1 MNKATKIF
9 FGTLFTAV
17 ALAVGNVIA
26 RQPSVSEEPV
36 SAPLDPFSQRKVTA
50 QPQSH
55 GDLLVTTVQPGSAL
69 SAASSGFIPLERAA
83 YRLSYNPATRLP
95 VWVAWHLTAEHT
107 DGPYSRKGIKFA
119 EDEDVPVPRATNMDY
134 INSGYDRGHICPSG
148 DNKWSEEA
156 QLQSFLYT
164 NCCPQL
170 HNLNAGD
177 WNELEGKCRK
187 WAQQYGGVYIVSG
200 PLLLNKKHKTIGKN
214 KPSASYTATRPTT
227 RRCRRMS
234 TPLTTWS
241 ASRGSTSSP
250 PFPTKWSVRWKPRQT
265 LQTGNNAP
273 RLVRFVVKFTISAIL
288 CIADRMV
295 LVIRVLRY
303 SKIIPFRLR
312 CNSIDITS

>member
-83 YRLSYNPATRLP
+83 YRLTYNPATRLP

-214 KPSASYTATRPTT
+214 KVVVPEAFFKVVLCMEGEPKAIGFIYRNEANNKTMSSYVNTVDDVERLTGLDFFSALPDEVEREVEA
-227 RRCRRMS
+227 
-234 TPLTTWS
+234 
-241 ASRGSTSSP
+241 
-250 PFPTKWSVRWKPRQT
+250 K
-265 LQTGNNAP
+265 
-273 RLVRFVVKFTISAIL
+273 
-288 CIADRMV
+288 AD
-295 LVIRVLRY
+295 LA
-303 SKIIPFRLR
+303 
-312 CNSIDITS
+312 DWE

>member
-187 WAQQYGGVYIVSG
+187 WAQQYGGGYIVSG

-214 KPSASYTATRPTT
+214 KVVVPEAFFKVVLCMEGEPKAIGFIYRNEANNKTMSSYVNTVDDVERLTGLDFFSALPDEVEREVEA
-227 RRCRRMS
+227 
-234 TPLTTWS
+234 
-241 ASRGSTSSP
+241 
-250 PFPTKWSVRWKPRQT
+250 K
-265 LQTGNNAP
+265 
-273 RLVRFVVKFTISAIL
+273 
-288 CIADRMV
+288 AD
-295 LVIRVLRY
+295 LA
-303 SKIIPFRLR
+303 
-312 CNSIDITS
+312 DWE

>member
-134 INSGYDRGHICPSG
+134 VNSGYDRGHICPSG

-187 WAQQYGGVYIVSG
+187 WAQQYGGVYIGSG

-214 KPSASYTATRPTT
+214 KVVVPEAFFKVVLCMEGEPKAIGFIYRNEANNKTMSSYVNTVDDVERLTGLDFFSALPDEVEREVEA
-227 RRCRRMS
+227 
-234 TPLTTWS
+234 
-241 ASRGSTSSP
+241 
-250 PFPTKWSVRWKPRQT
+250 K
-265 LQTGNNAP
+265 
-273 RLVRFVVKFTISAIL
+273 
-288 CIADRMV
+288 AD
-295 LVIRVLRY
+295 LA
-303 SKIIPFRLR
+303 
-312 CNSIDITS
+312 DWE

>member
-134 INSGYDRGHICPSG
+134 VNSGYDRGHICPSG

-214 KPSASYTATRPTT
+214 KVVVPEAFFKVVLCMEGEPKAIGFIYRNEANNKTMSSYVNTVDDVERLTGLDFFSALPDEVEREVEA
-227 RRCRRMS
+227 
-234 TPLTTWS
+234 
-241 ASRGSTSSP
+241 
-250 PFPTKWSVRWKPRQT
+250 K
-265 LQTGNNAP
+265 
-273 RLVRFVVKFTISAIL
+273 
-288 CIADRMV
+288 AD
-295 LVIRVLRY
+295 LAY
-303 SKIIPFRLR
+303 WE
-312 CNSIDITS
+312 

>member
-83 YRLSYNPATRLP
+83 YRLSYNPATRMP

-134 INSGYDRGHICPSG
+134 VNSGYDRGHICPSG

-214 KPSASYTATRPTT
+214 KVVVPEAFFKVVLCMEGEPKAIGFIYRNEANNKTMSSYVNTVDDVERLTGLDFFSALPDEVEREVEA
-227 RRCRRMS
+227 
-234 TPLTTWS
+234 
-241 ASRGSTSSP
+241 
-250 PFPTKWSVRWKPRQT
+250 K
-265 LQTGNNAP
+265 
-273 RLVRFVVKFTISAIL
+273 
-288 CIADRMV
+288 AD
-295 LVIRVLRY
+295 LA
-303 SKIIPFRLR
+303 
-312 CNSIDITS
+312 DWE

>member
-214 KPSASYTATRPTT
+214 KVAVPEAFFKVVLCMEGEPKAIGFIYRNEANNKTMSSYVNTVDDVERLTGLDFFSALPDEVEREVEA
-227 RRCRRMS
+227 
-234 TPLTTWS
+234 
-241 ASRGSTSSP
+241 
-250 PFPTKWSVRWKPRQT
+250 K
-265 LQTGNNAP
+265 
-273 RLVRFVVKFTISAIL
+273 
-288 CIADRMV
+288 AD
-295 LVIRVLRY
+295 LA
-303 SKIIPFRLR
+303 
-312 CNSIDITS
+312 DWE

>member
-214 KPSASYTATRPTT
+214 KVVVPEAFFKVVLCMEGEPKAIGFIYRNEANNKTMSSYVNTVDDVERLTRLDFFSALPDEVEREVEA
-227 RRCRRMS
+227 
-234 TPLTTWS
+234 
-241 ASRGSTSSP
+241 
-250 PFPTKWSVRWKPRQT
+250 K
-265 LQTGNNAP
+265 
-273 RLVRFVVKFTISAIL
+273 
-288 CIADRMV
+288 AD
-295 LVIRVLRY
+295 LA
-303 SKIIPFRLR
+303 
-312 CNSIDITS
+312 DWE

>member
-26 RQPSVSEEPV
+26 RQPSVSEEPI

-214 KPSASYTATRPTT
+214 KVVVPEAFFKVVLCMEGEPKAIGFIYRNEANNKTMSSYVNTVDDVERLTGLDFFSALPDEVEREVEA
-227 RRCRRMS
+227 
-234 TPLTTWS
+234 
-241 ASRGSTSSP
+241 
-250 PFPTKWSVRWKPRQT
+250 K
-265 LQTGNNAP
+265 
-273 RLVRFVVKFTISAIL
+273 
-288 CIADRMV
+288 AD
-295 LVIRVLRY
+295 LA
-303 SKIIPFRLR
+303 
-312 CNSIDITS
+312 DWE

>member
-55 GDLLVTTVQPGSAL
+55 GDLLVTTVHPGSAL

-214 KPSASYTATRPTT
+214 KVVVPEAFFKVVLCMEGEPKAIGFIYRNEANNKTMSSYVNTVDDVERLTGLDFFSALPDEVERE
-227 RRCRRMS
+227 
-234 TPLTTWS
+234 
-241 ASRGSTSSP
+241 
-250 PFPTKWSVRWKPRQT
+250 VE
-265 LQTGNNAP
+265 
-273 RLVRFVVKFTISAIL
+273 VK
-288 CIADRMV
+288 AD
-295 LVIRVLRY
+295 LA
-303 SKIIPFRLR
+303 
-312 CNSIDITS
+312 DWE

>member
-134 INSGYDRGHICPSG
+134 VNSGYDRGHICPSG

-214 KPSASYTATRPTT
+214 KVVVPEAFFKVVLCMEGEPKAIGFIYRNEANNKTMSSYVNTVDDVER
-227 RRCRRMS
+227 
-234 TPLTTWS
+234 LT
-241 ASRGSTSSP
+241 GLD
-250 PFPTKWSVRWKPRQT
+250 FFSVLPDEVEREVEAK
-265 LQTGNNAP
+265 
-273 RLVRFVVKFTISAIL
+273 
-288 CIADRMV
+288 AD
-295 LVIRVLRY
+295 LA
-303 SKIIPFRLR
+303 
-312 CNSIDITS
+312 DWE

>member
-119 EDEDVPVPRATNMDY
+119 DDEDVPVPRATNMDY
-134 INSGYDRGHICPSG
+134 VNSGYDRGHICPSG

-214 KPSASYTATRPTT
+214 KVVVPEAFFKVVLCMEGEPKAIGFIYRNEANNKTMSSYVNTVDDVERLTRLDFFSALPDEVEREVEA
-227 RRCRRMS
+227 
-234 TPLTTWS
+234 
-241 ASRGSTSSP
+241 
-250 PFPTKWSVRWKPRQT
+250 K
-265 LQTGNNAP
+265 
-273 RLVRFVVKFTISAIL
+273 
-288 CIADRMV
+288 AD
-295 LVIRVLRY
+295 LA
-303 SKIIPFRLR
+303 
-312 CNSIDITS
+312 DWE

>member
-36 SAPLDPFSQRKVTA
+36 SALLDPFSQRKVTA

-134 INSGYDRGHICPSG
+134 VNSGYDRGHICPSG

-214 KPSASYTATRPTT
+214 KVVVPEAFFKVVLCMEGEPKAIGFIYRNEANNKTMSSYVNTVDDVERLTGLDFFSALPDEVERE
-227 RRCRRMS
+227 
-234 TPLTTWS
+234 
-241 ASRGSTSSP
+241 
-250 PFPTKWSVRWKPRQT
+250 VE
-265 LQTGNNAP
+265 
-273 RLVRFVVKFTISAIL
+273 VK
-288 CIADRMV
+288 AD
-295 LVIRVLRY
+295 LA
-303 SKIIPFRLR
+303 
-312 CNSIDITS
+312 DWE

>member
-55 GDLLVTTVQPGSAL
+55 GNLLVTTVQPGSAL
-69 SAASSGFIPLERAA
+69 SAASSGFISLERAA

-134 INSGYDRGHICPSG
+134 VNSGYDRGHICPSG

-214 KPSASYTATRPTT
+214 KVVVPEAFFKVVLCMEGEPKAIGFIYRNEANNKTMSSYVNTVDDVERLTGLDFFSALPDEVEREVEA
-227 RRCRRMS
+227 
-234 TPLTTWS
+234 
-241 ASRGSTSSP
+241 
-250 PFPTKWSVRWKPRQT
+250 K
-265 LQTGNNAP
+265 
-273 RLVRFVVKFTISAIL
+273 
-288 CIADRMV
+288 AD
-295 LVIRVLRY
+295 LA
-303 SKIIPFRLR
+303 
-312 CNSIDITS
+312 DWE

>member
-17 ALAVGNVIA
+17 ALAVGRSTFGRFAQQRNDIA

-134 INSGYDRGHICPSG
+134 VNSGYDRGHICPSG

-214 KPSASYTATRPTT
+214 KVVVPEAFFKVVLCMEGEPKAIGFIYRNEANNKTMSSYVNTVDDVERLTGLDFFSALPDEVEREVEA
-227 RRCRRMS
+227 
-234 TPLTTWS
+234 
-241 ASRGSTSSP
+241 
-250 PFPTKWSVRWKPRQT
+250 K
-265 LQTGNNAP
+265 
-273 RLVRFVVKFTISAIL
+273 
-288 CIADRMV
+288 AD
-295 LVIRVLRY
+295 LA
-303 SKIIPFRLR
+303 
-312 CNSIDITS
+312 DWE

>member
-134 INSGYDRGHICPSG
+134 VNSGYDRGHICPSG

-214 KPSASYTATRPTT
+214 KVVLPEAFFKVVLCMEGEPKAIGFIYRNEANNKTMSSYVNTVDDVERLTGLDFFSALPDEVEREVEA
-227 RRCRRMS
+227 
-234 TPLTTWS
+234 
-241 ASRGSTSSP
+241 
-250 PFPTKWSVRWKPRQT
+250 K
-265 LQTGNNAP
+265 
-273 RLVRFVVKFTISAIL
+273 
-288 CIADRMV
+288 AD
-295 LVIRVLRY
+295 LA
-303 SKIIPFRLR
+303 
-312 CNSIDITS
+312 DWE

>member
-134 INSGYDRGHICPSG
+134 VNRGYDRGHICPSG

-214 KPSASYTATRPTT
+214 KVVVPEAFFKVVLCMEGEPKAIGFIYRNEANNKTMSSYVNTVDDVERLTGLDFFSALPDEVEREVEA
-227 RRCRRMS
+227 
-234 TPLTTWS
+234 
-241 ASRGSTSSP
+241 
-250 PFPTKWSVRWKPRQT
+250 K
-265 LQTGNNAP
+265 
-273 RLVRFVVKFTISAIL
+273 
-288 CIADRMV
+288 AD
-295 LVIRVLRY
+295 LA
-303 SKIIPFRLR
+303 
-312 CNSIDITS
+312 DWE

>member
-95 VWVAWHLTAEHT
+95 VWVAWHFTAEHT

-119 EDEDVPVPRATNMDY
+119 EDEDVPAPRATNMDY
-134 INSGYDRGHICPSG
+134 VNSGYDRGHICPSG

-214 KPSASYTATRPTT
+214 KVVVPEAFFKVVLCMEGEPKAIGFIYRNEANNKTMSSYVNTVDDVERLTGLDFFSALPDEVEREVEA
-227 RRCRRMS
+227 
-234 TPLTTWS
+234 
-241 ASRGSTSSP
+241 
-250 PFPTKWSVRWKPRQT
+250 K
-265 LQTGNNAP
+265 
-273 RLVRFVVKFTISAIL
+273 
-288 CIADRMV
+288 AD
-295 LVIRVLRY
+295 LA
-303 SKIIPFRLR
+303 
-312 CNSIDITS
+312 DWE

>member
-134 INSGYDRGHICPSG
+134 VNSGYDRGHICPSG

-214 KPSASYTATRPTT
+214 KVVAPEAFFKVVLCMEGEPKAIGFIYRNEANNKTMSSYVNTVDDVERLTGLDFFSALPDEVEREVEA
-227 RRCRRMS
+227 
-234 TPLTTWS
+234 
-241 ASRGSTSSP
+241 
-250 PFPTKWSVRWKPRQT
+250 K
-265 LQTGNNAP
+265 
-273 RLVRFVVKFTISAIL
+273 
-288 CIADRMV
+288 AD
-295 LVIRVLRY
+295 LA
-303 SKIIPFRLR
+303 
-312 CNSIDITS
+312 DWE

>member
-177 WNELEGKCRK
+177 WNELEEKCRK

-214 KPSASYTATRPTT
+214 KVVVPEAFFKVVLCMEGEPKAIGFIYRNEANNKTMSSYVNTVDDVERLTGLDFFSALPDEVEREVEA
-227 RRCRRMS
+227 
-234 TPLTTWS
+234 
-241 ASRGSTSSP
+241 
-250 PFPTKWSVRWKPRQT
+250 K
-265 LQTGNNAP
+265 
-273 RLVRFVVKFTISAIL
+273 
-288 CIADRMV
+288 AD
-295 LVIRVLRY
+295 LA
-303 SKIIPFRLR
+303 
-312 CNSIDITS
+312 DWE

>member
-134 INSGYDRGHICPSG
+134 VNSGYDRGHICPSG

-214 KPSASYTATRPTT
+214 KVVVPGAFFKVVLCMEGEPKAIGFIYRNETNNKTMSSYVNTVDDVERLTGLDFFSALPDEVEREVEA
-227 RRCRRMS
+227 
-234 TPLTTWS
+234 
-241 ASRGSTSSP
+241 
-250 PFPTKWSVRWKPRQT
+250 K
-265 LQTGNNAP
+265 
-273 RLVRFVVKFTISAIL
+273 
-288 CIADRMV
+288 AD
-295 LVIRVLRY
+295 LA
-303 SKIIPFRLR
+303 
-312 CNSIDITS
+312 DWE

>member
-83 YRLSYNPATRLP
+83 YRLTYNPATRLP

-134 INSGYDRGHICPSG
+134 VNSGYDRGHICPSG

-214 KPSASYTATRPTT
+214 KVVVPEAFFKVVLCMEGEPKAIGFIYRNEANNKTMSSYVNTVDDVERLTGLDFFSALPDEVEREVEA
-227 RRCRRMS
+227 
-234 TPLTTWS
+234 
-241 ASRGSTSSP
+241 
-250 PFPTKWSVRWKPRQT
+250 K
-265 LQTGNNAP
+265 
-273 RLVRFVVKFTISAIL
+273 
-288 CIADRMV
+288 AD
-295 LVIRVLRY
+295 LA
-303 SKIIPFRLR
+303 
-312 CNSIDITS
+312 DWE

>member
-9 FGTLFTAV
+9 FGTLFVVV
-17 ALAVGNVIA
+17 ALAVGRSTFGRFAQQRNDIA
-26 RQPSVSEEPV
+26 CQPSVSEEPV

-95 VWVAWHLTAEHT
+95 VWVAWYLTAEHT

-134 INSGYDRGHICPSG
+134 VNSGYDRGHICPSG

-214 KPSASYTATRPTT
+214 KVVVPEAFFKVVLCMEVEPKAIGFIYRNEANNKTMSSYVNTVDDVERLTGLDFFSALPDEVEREVEA
-227 RRCRRMS
+227 
-234 TPLTTWS
+234 
-241 ASRGSTSSP
+241 
-250 PFPTKWSVRWKPRQT
+250 K
-265 LQTGNNAP
+265 
-273 RLVRFVVKFTISAIL
+273 
-288 CIADRMV
+288 AD
-295 LVIRVLRY
+295 LA
-303 SKIIPFRLR
+303 
-312 CNSIDITS
+312 DWE